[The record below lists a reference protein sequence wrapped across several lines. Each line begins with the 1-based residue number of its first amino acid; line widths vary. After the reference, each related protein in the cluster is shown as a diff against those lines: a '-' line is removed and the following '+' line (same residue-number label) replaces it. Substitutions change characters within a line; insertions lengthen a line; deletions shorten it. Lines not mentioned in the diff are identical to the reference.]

1 MKNASKVVL
10 KLFKHKISSPCVHNK
25 NGENAEQKSLSMSL
39 GFTKGFTLIELL
51 VVVLIIGILSAV
63 ALPQYR
69 VAVAK
74 ARVAEQ
80 MVLFDAVMK
89 AQQIYYMANGTYTM
103 DLTALDIQVPENS
116 VQCNVPYR
124 TFVQCQSW
132 GSSNGSLAG
141 VSLEYALDNG
151 SGEII
156 RNCIA
161 FSTLADKVCKSFGGS
176 YKATHSNGNRYYSFD
191 L

>member
-1 MKNASKVVL
+1 
-10 KLFKHKISSPCVHNK
+10 
-25 NGENAEQKSLSMSL
+25 MSL